1 MEKGRDCL
9 PLPKTRRHAS
19 RHAPIV
25 RGRYK
30 QSWGEGKR
38 KKREKRREK
47 RRAEKGRERGERARR
62 DLGQFVLY
70 SFSIPRRLSSTLLV
84 ATFLFLR
91 FLAEG
96 SVPIDPPGPSK
107 GVVVLLGVAT
117 ALLLLPLSLLSCF
130 LSPIIPFQPV
140 RMLSSSS
147 SSSSSL
153 DPPRLKSETGAV
165 ETQSNS
171 KNLGRGGLSFPNYSR
186 TRGGRI
192 IERISQGRRRISISR
207 YLEGKNGPVD
217 PIDIEL
223 ISPRHLVLDGWMDGW
238 RRM

>member
-140 RMLSSSS
+140 RMLFFFFFF
-147 SSSSSL
+147 
-153 DPPRLKSETGAV
+153 PRSAAFKKR
-165 ETQSNS
+165 NR
-171 KNLGRGGLSFPNYSR
+171 RGSPNQIRKISDAAASPFPII
-186 TRGGRI
+186 RGHA
-192 IERISQGRRRISISR
+192 EA
-207 YLEGKNGPVD
+207 E
-217 PIDIEL
+217 
-223 ISPRHLVLDGWMDGW
+223 
-238 RRM
+238 

>member
-147 SSSSSL
+147 SSSL

-165 ETQSNS
+165 HPIKFE
-171 KNLGRGGLSFPNYSR
+171 KSR
-186 TRGGRI
+186 TRRPLL
-192 IERISQGRRRISISR
+192 SQLFADTRRPNNRENFSRTTANLDISISR